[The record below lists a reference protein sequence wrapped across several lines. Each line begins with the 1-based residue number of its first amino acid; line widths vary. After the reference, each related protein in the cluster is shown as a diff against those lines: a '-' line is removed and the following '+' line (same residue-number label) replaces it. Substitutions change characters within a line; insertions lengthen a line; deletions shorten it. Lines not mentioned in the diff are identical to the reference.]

1 MQCVPQKFVIT
12 TNVAQAQNT
21 AVSVAGKSHA
31 ANGLAPV
38 RLTIGAMPVWV
49 FFENL
54 GKSTYT
60 TAGWW
65 VQNNVRSQVAC
76 IGNRSPEP
84 GRLLAEID
92 NHTGNYA
99 ACEAV
104 GSTYLISST
113 SLPCSL

>member
-60 TAGWW
+60 TAGYAG
-65 VQNNVRSQVAC
+65 VINYFNYYINSNADPKLDSTRSDPKFVDLAHR
-76 IGNRSPEP
+76 IGPS
-84 GRLLAEID
+84 
-92 NHTGNYA
+92 H
-99 ACEAV
+99 
-104 GSTYLISST
+104 
-113 SLPCSL
+113 

>member
-1 MQCVPQKFVIT
+1 VQCVPQKFVIT

-38 RLTIGAMPVWV
+38 RLTIGAMLVWV

-60 TAGWW
+60 TADHAG
-65 VQNNVRSQVAC
+65 VINYYINSNADPKLDSTRSDPKFVDLAHR
-76 IGNRSPEP
+76 IGPS
-84 GRLLAEID
+84 
-92 NHTGNYA
+92 H
-99 ACEAV
+99 
-104 GSTYLISST
+104 
-113 SLPCSL
+113 